1 MQRTPQAAPAADA
14 WDIVDI
20 ASMESFPASDPP
32 AWAMGPPQR
41 DESPERLALGRRVPR
56 LAPDSPSILDAS
68 ESPGEMRT

>member
-14 WDIVDI
+14 RDIVDI

-56 LAPDSPSILDAS
+56 LAPDSPRILDAP
-68 ESPGEMRT
+68 ESPGETRA